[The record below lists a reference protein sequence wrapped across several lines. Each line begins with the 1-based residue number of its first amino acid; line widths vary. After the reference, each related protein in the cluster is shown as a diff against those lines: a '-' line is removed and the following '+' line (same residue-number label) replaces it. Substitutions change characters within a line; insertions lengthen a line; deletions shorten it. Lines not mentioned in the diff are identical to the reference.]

1 MTPQDLDRLD
11 ELAAKATPGPWE
23 ALELSMPGEALL
35 RMGAEQSFST
45 RQVQVRDA
53 DAAFIAAARTAI
65 PALVAEVRR
74 LRDECGFNSD
84 SLEAAT
90 KNGRIV
96 LERAMKAEAE
106 VRRLRRR
113 DAMLSESLWQAW
125 KALHEHDTPEEA
137 MKDAESFL
145 RSVCIDEGIM
155 GEDGGRLAG
164 REWSDNGTTAAMP
177 RKGNEDGV

>member
-74 LRDECGFNSD
+74 LR
-84 SLEAAT
+84 
-90 KNGRIV
+90 
-96 LERAMKAEAE
+96 
-106 VRRLRRR
+106 RR

-164 REWSDNGTTAAMP
+164 REWSDNRTTAAMP